1 MESGGSKKITQEY
14 FDSIVKENMAD
25 FGMEQQEA
33 IDDAVSQLKAQGID
47 LTTICKFPQQ
57 EQKQLLDAI
66 RRVGDFVKKLYP
78 ANQGLESISEEK
90 ATSGS
95 KEQNDKLDEPV
106 QLSDALIDECLKDLE
121 VIKATFDKDLS
132 FRCLATSAKNGHN
145 AYHMFLSYLNN
156 LKYPT
161 EQDHSAHEKIDK
173 LTSSLLSTF
182 QSYLNQQSDALD
194 SNGLRTLIRLTA
206 SNLNEAHSGF
216 GDRPV
221 VLQPLLKC
229 INTSCQMSESNRQFY
244 VENGLC
250 ENLMQLFSKHK
261 ENDHILCDACQLV
274 RSLLLDDD
282 MRVEFGHAHEHAKY
296 IASQLNGIDVLLQIG
311 LGKHSHNWATA
322 PPRTLSPWLQLRN
335 GQAYH
340 GTVRFGRHFYRDWLA
355 AILKDIFPRVS
366 SQRDQ
371 TERRHAVQYHAHLG
385 KVGCEKRVLSGD
397 LRQRRPQVRAL
408 VH

>member
-1 MESGGSKKITQEY
+1 MESSGSKKITQEY
-14 FDSIVKENMAD
+14 FDSIVSENMND

-47 LTTICKFPQQ
+47 LATICKFPQQ
-57 EQKQLLDAI
+57 DQKQLLEAI
-66 RRVGDFVKKLYP
+66 RRVGDFVRKLYP
-78 ANQGLESISEEK
+78 ANQGLESITEEK
-90 ATSGS
+90 ARVAGS
-95 KEQNDKLDEPV
+95 KEQNDKLDEPA

-161 EQDHSAHEKIDK
+161 EQDHSARDKIDK

-182 QSYLNQQSDALD
+182 QSYIHQQSDVLD
-194 SNGLRTLIRLTA
+194 SSGLRTLIRLTA
-206 SNLNEAHSGF
+206 SNQGDVHSGF

-229 INTSCQMSESNRQFY
+229 INTSCQMNESNRQFY

-261 ENDHILCDACQLV
+261 ENDHILCDACQLI

-296 IASQLNGIDVLLQIG
+296 IAPI
-311 LGKHSHNWATA
+311 
-322 PPRTLSPWLQLRN
+322 SP
-335 GQAYH
+335 
-340 GTVRFGRHFYRDWLA
+340 
-355 AILKDIFPRVS
+355 
-366 SQRDQ
+366 
-371 TERRHAVQYHAHLG
+371 
-385 KVGCEKRVLSGD
+385 
-397 LRQRRPQVRAL
+397 
-408 VH
+408 